1 MDFSK
6 LCVFFGLAAML
17 HAAYS
22 ATQHRT
28 YLRLTEQEFTILP
41 IDIIVQ
47 CFFGLIFTCYGVVHV
62 AGSFREIC
70 ASAELE
76 SKTWDML
83 GNRQAFYSF
92 CHRGMAINYRKEE
105 EEEEDS

>member
-1 MDFSK
+1 MRIFWSCCYVTCRL
-6 LCVFFGLAAML
+6 LCD
-17 HAAYS
+17 
-22 ATQHRT
+22 TTT
-28 YLRLTEQEFTILP
+28 YLRLTEQEFTTLP
-41 IDIIVQ
+41 VDIIVQ
-47 CFFGLIFTCYGVVHV
+47 CFVGLLLTCYGVVHV

-92 CHRGMAINYRKEE
+92 CHRGMAINYRKEDD
-105 EEEEDS
+105 EEDS